1 MKVQACRSPVPLGC
15 MGAFTCRCGSAAT
28 GTREMQTVGGG
39 GVRKSLVRKAVSQNE
54 PHGAATDVRERLPPR
69 EGCIG
74 KKAF

>member
-15 MGAFTCRCGSAAT
+15 TRAFTCRCGPAAT

-39 GVRKSLVRKAVSQNE
+39 GVRESLMRKAVSQNE
-54 PHGAATDVRERLPPR
+54 PHGTAMDVRERLPPR